1 MKFFEKL
8 VSLGSFFFKSE
19 RCYGLAEGV
28 LRKRCSENIQHI
40 FRKTPMPKD
49 DFNKIALSC

>member
-40 FRKTPMPKD
+40 FRKTSMPKD